1 VQVNPVKKLSGKI
14 FPFCHTLTFNV
25 VDVLPLVRVVPAGA
39 SISTEY
45 GSLIS
50 ANDIISATDVFLVPL
65 EGSVSVII
73 HL

>member
-1 VQVNPVKKLSGKI
+1 MKKLSGNI
-14 FPFCHTLTFNV
+14 VPFCHTLTFNV

-50 ANDIISATDVFLVPL
+50 ANDIISDTDVSLVPL